1 MKARTFGWLTR
12 KKRTLALAA
21 TGVLLASPFASC
33 DLGQFT
39 TTSTVTLDGREVV
52 SFLVRSWILTPIEN
66 AVDEG
71 INRFFDRFDHSDD

>member
-1 MKARTFGWLTR
+1 MNTRTYGRLARI
-12 KKRTLALAA
+12 KRTLALGAA
-21 TGVLLASPFASC
+21 GVLLASPFTSC

-71 INRFFDRFDHSDD
+71 INRFFDQFDHKN

>member
-1 MKARTFGWLTR
+1 MNTRTFGRLGRMKRALT
-12 KKRTLALAA
+12 LGAA
-21 TGVLLASPFASC
+21 GVLFASPFASC

-52 SFLVRSWILTPIEN
+52 SFLVRSWLLTPIEN

-71 INRFFDRFDHSDD
+71 IDRFFDQFEHND